1 MSLGARVL
9 TTGTDSVLIGVAP
22 PPEPETTESH
32 FVPRLLLSKIIENL
46 RATMKLNVSLLS
58 KVISLAFLALSLGAC
73 DKVDT
78 DNDAAKAANAKDSNL
93 LLPDNQIHPTT
104 AMTWD
109 EWVAY
114 DSPNRN
120 GFEDFYHS
128 GKGYPNFSQWTPQ
141 DVLPAEVFGHPYR
154 DSCELPKNIRS
165 YLRRTS
171 HSHVD
176 MDVYTLLDLA
186 EQGYAEAQ
194 AMLGTYCHGN
204 AWQYVYNP
212 DGKYD
217 NDELAFAADKWYISD
232 DEYIKLS
239 VLPDDK
245 KPVSMRDALYWAQ
258 RGAASGN
265 AVAQF
270 GLVQCMYNID
280 LIQTF
285 HLEDVKHPIKLD
297 AFWYDKLYYWLDQSL
312 QSGLLNYA
320 VEQRTN
326 AKWMYPEPGSP
337 RYDVE
342 YYKWSRLWE
351 IQARFRGIGKQY
363 DEYSYK
369 LRSTQAFE
377 GRLSD
382 DVVAQAEKE
391 VGQWLRGHPDVW
403 RNIYDHSYIERK
415 PKTKLCPGEPG
426 HHEEFDFAWLNKE
439 LAQYDV
445 QITPPEKPL
454 IETPT
459 QKEQ

>member
-1 MSLGARVL
+1 
-9 TTGTDSVLIGVAP
+9 
-22 PPEPETTESH
+22 
-32 FVPRLLLSKIIENL
+32 
-46 RATMKLNVSLLS
+46 MKSTVSLLS
-58 KVISLAFLALSLGAC
+58 QGILLAFLALSLSAC
-73 DKVDT
+73 DKL
-78 DNDAAKAANAKDSNL
+78 DADKDEAKATSAEDSNP
-93 LLPDNQIHPTT
+93 LLPSNQIHPTT

-120 GFEDFYHS
+120 GFERSYHS

-141 DVLPAEVFGHPYR
+141 DVLPAEVFEHPHR
-154 DSCELPKNIRS
+154 HSCELPKETRS
-165 YLRRTS
+165 DLRLTS
-171 HSHVD
+171 RYRVNV
-176 MDVYTLLDLA
+176 DVYALLDLA

-194 AMLGTYCHGN
+194 ATLGEFCYGRRP
-204 AWQYVYNP
+204 QYVYDPEGKYGELVFDGVEGYGP
-212 DGKYD
+212 DGEYV
-217 NDELAFAADKWYISD
+217 ELKR
-232 DEYIKLS
+232 
-239 VLPDDK
+239 LPDDK

-270 GLVQCMYNID
+270 GLALCMYNIYLFRD
-280 LIQTF
+280 KLPPS
-285 HLEDVKHPIKLD
+285 EAKHPIKLD

-326 AKWMYPEPGSP
+326 AKWMYPKPGSP

-363 DEYSYK
+363 DDYSYK
-369 LRSTQAFE
+369 LRSTQWLE
-377 GRLSD
+377 GRLND
-382 DVVAQAEKE
+382 EAVAQAEKE

-415 PKTKLCPGEPG
+415 PKVKLCPGEPG
-426 HHEEFDFAWLNKE
+426 HHEEFDFTWLNKE

-454 IETPT
+454 TETPT